1 MAEERPK
8 LLIVSNAWPLP
19 GGLVLDP
26 ALIAAALTNQFDVSS
41 TDLPDAVRQLHAGN
55 VSAVLSAAGDFLP
68 LKAGAPILASAAVI
82 NALGEG
88 VCVADESGAVLWGN
102 AEFLSYPVVTQ
113 ARISAACKQAIAS
126 SPNPASPVRQRFDI
140 QGDASPVS
148 APPAG
153 GSSST
158 DAHQGFPQRAYEVIV
173 SPLNS
178 APAPHVG
185 AHPGPVRVVAV
196 IRDVSALRRTQQKMA
211 AIDRAGSELV
221 RIDAEVVR
229 KLRTTERLRVLEQKI
244 VTYAHDLL
252 NFDHFAIRL
261 LEERTGK
268 LELVMSHGLPAEAM
282 EVELFAR
289 REGNG
294 ISGHVAATGRSYICA
309 DTSLDPLYVVGA
321 VSARSSLTVP
331 LRLSD
336 KVIGIFNVESTNPGA
351 FTEED
356 RSFAEMFAT
365 HVALAL
371 HILDLLVVERCTTGQ
386 AVTGNVE
393 GELSEPL
400 EDIRVVAAKLK
411 DALTKAITGASST
424 GSSAATPPPGAPSTL
439 DTGTVKQL
447 ERILADVD
455 AIKRRVKDV
464 ASGPG
469 TILGAEKALT
479 DAALDPAIAG
489 RRVLI
494 ADDDA
499 RIRQTIR
506 QLLTALGA
514 EVVLCENGGEAIAAL
529 TGVYIGAANPAT
541 STARPG
547 QERGGGPAPTPAPS
561 GPGSERSS
569 GPSPQPSQ
577 APSTQPLPTPGRFD
591 LLISDIK
598 MPDKTGYEIFA
609 AAKKV
614 QPDLPVILMTGFGYD
629 PHHSIVR
636 ASEEG
641 LQCVLFKPF
650 QAERLIEE
658 VHKAMGTHA
667 AKRPTG
673 PRA

>member
-26 ALIAAALTNQFDVSS
+26 ALIAAALTNQFAVAS
-41 TDLPDAVRQLHAGN
+41 TDLTDAVRQLRAGD
-55 VSAVLSAAGDFLP
+55 VAAVLSAAGDFLP

-88 VCVADESGAVLWGN
+88 VCVADESGAILWGN
-102 AEFLSYPVVTQ
+102 AEFLSYPAVTQ

-140 QGDASPVS
+140 QGDSPAAITPA
-148 APPAG
+148 APGAP
-153 GSSST
+153 ST
-158 DAHQGFPQRAYEVIV
+158 DSTQWLPQRAYEVIV
-173 SPLNS
+173 SPLNN
-178 APAPHVG
+178 PAAAAA
-185 AHPGPVRVVAV
+185 AHTAPVRVVAV

-261 LEERTGK
+261 LEEKTGK

-411 DALTKAITGASST
+411 DALTKAITGAAPT
-424 GSSAATPPPGAPSTL
+424 APSAPSAVTPIAPNTL

-529 TGVYIGAANPAT
+529 TGLYIGGTNPA
-541 STARPG
+541 SNAARPG
-547 QERGGGPAPTPAPS
+547 QERGSAPAVSSAPASPS
-561 GPGSERSS
+561 GPGSERSA
-569 GPSPQPSQ
+569 GPSPQP
-577 APSTQPLPTPGRFD
+577 TQPPPTPGRFD

-667 AKRPTG
+667 TKRPQA

>member
-19 GGLVLDP
+19 GGLVLDS
-26 ALIAAALTNQFDVSS
+26 ALIASALTNQFDVSS

-102 AEFLSYPVVTQ
+102 AEFLSYPALTQ

-126 SPNPASPVRQRFDI
+126 SPNPASPVRQRFDV
-140 QGDASPVS
+140 QGDATPVN

-153 GSSST
+153 GSSNT
-158 DAHQGFPQRAYEVIV
+158 DAHQGLPQRAYEVIV
-173 SPLNS
+173 SPLS
-178 APAPHVG
+178 TATTPHAA

-261 LEERTGK
+261 LEEKTGK

-321 VSARSSLTVP
+321 VAARSSLTVP

-336 KVIGIFNVESTNPGA
+336 KVIGIFNVESTAPGA

-400 EDIRVVAAKLK
+400 EDIRIVAAKLK
-411 DALTKAITGASST
+411 DALTKAITGASPAGPSPAAASST
-424 GSSAATPPPGAPSTL
+424 PGTL

-529 TGVYIGAANPAT
+529 TGVYIGAANPAN
-541 STARPG
+541 SAARPG
-547 QERGGGPAPTPAPS
+547 QERGGGPAPSPSPS
-561 GPGSERSS
+561 GPGSERSA

-577 APSTQPLPTPGRFD
+577 AQSTQPLPTPGRFD

-667 AKRPTG
+667 AKRPTA
-673 PRA
+673 PRG

>member
-26 ALIAAALTNQFDVSS
+26 AIIAAAFTNQFDVSS

-88 VCVADESGAVLWGN
+88 VCVADESGAILWGN

-113 ARISAACKQAIAS
+113 ARISAVCKQAIAS
-126 SPNPASPVRQRFDI
+126 WPNPASPVRQRFDI
-140 QGDASPVS
+140 QGDATPVS
-148 APPAG
+148 VPAPVSTAN
-153 GSSST
+153 T
-158 DAHQGFPQRAYEVIV
+158 DATQWLPQRAYEVIV
-173 SPLNS
+173 SPLNNPAAAGAS
-178 APAPHVG
+178 AA
-185 AHPGPVRVVAV
+185 PVRVVAV

-261 LEERTGK
+261 LEEKTGK

-309 DTSLDPLYVVGA
+309 DTNLDPLYVVGA
-321 VSARSSLTVP
+321 VAARSSLTVP

-351 FTEED
+351 FSEED

-411 DALTKAITGASST
+411 DALTKAITGAASSAP
-424 GSSAATPPPGAPSTL
+424 SAPSAATLIAPNTL

-529 TGVYIGAANPAT
+529 TGLYIGGTNPA
-541 STARPG
+541 SNAARPG
-547 QERGGGPAPTPAPS
+547 QERGNAPAVSSAPASPS
-561 GPGSERSS
+561 GPGSERSA
-569 GPSPQPSQ
+569 GPSPQP
-577 APSTQPLPTPGRFD
+577 TQPPPTPGRFD

-667 AKRPTG
+667 AKRPQP